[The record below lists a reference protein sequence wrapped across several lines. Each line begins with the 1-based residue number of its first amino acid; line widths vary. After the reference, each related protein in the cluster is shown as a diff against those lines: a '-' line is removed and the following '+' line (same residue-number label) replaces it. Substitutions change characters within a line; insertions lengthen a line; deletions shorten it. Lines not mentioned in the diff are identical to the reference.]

1 VDAICPNC
9 SRNNDKNDRG
19 QKLLDGNKSPRHID
33 KYIDNPHLHEHG
45 TEKSRL
51 TRSKS
56 GSFHDFENVLA
67 VTQFAQSPVICFVLL
82 IALSFHSIVAGMA
95 LGIAENAFESLL
107 IAILAHK
114 GFAAFALSH
123 SFVQSRNEEGSMTF
137 SNCQIA
143 GWMGFFACTTP
154 VGILIGTG
162 IRTEIDNT
170 TTAVLTAVAS
180 GTFLFVGIVEIASK
194 EVRRPKLS
202 LSHTH
207 THTHTHTNYDPNNH
221 TSQLEEHGKQ
231 VGGPFIICKIF
242 MISFG
247 FALMALLANWT

>member
-1 VDAICPNC
+1 MDSICPNC
-9 SRNNDKNDRG
+9 SKNNDKNE
-19 QKLLDGNKSPRHID
+19 QKLLDENKPPRSIE

-45 TEKSRL
+45 TAESRV

-67 VTQFAQSPVICFVLL
+67 VTEFAQSPVICFVLL
-82 IALSFHSIVAGMA
+82 VALSFHSIVAGMA

-123 SFVQSRNEEGSMTF
+123 SFVQSRNQEGSTTF

-194 EVRRPKLS
+194 E
-202 LSHTH
+202 
-207 THTHTHTNYDPNNH
+207 
-221 TSQLEEHGKQ
+221 LEQHGKQ
-231 VGGPFIICKIF
+231 VGGPVIIYKIF
-242 MISFG
+242 MIALG